1 MLGKQTMKLAYSPN
15 SPYVRKVMACAIIRG
30 LDAQIEKWTIA
41 ASDAQ
46 VAARNPLAKVPTLIT
61 DDGMALFDSPVI
73 CEYIDSLG
81 SAPKLFPAA
90 GPARWNALRQQ
101 AQADGI
107 MDASQPRRREI
118 ALPQD
123 DGRKEYIATQRL
135 KVDRAVAA
143 FEAEADSL
151 GMLTT
156 IGEVTIACA
165 LGYLD
170 FRYANEPWRGA
181 APKLAAW
188 FAKVSELPAI
198 KNTVPPG

>member
-1 MLGKQTMKLAYSPN
+1 MKLAYSPN

-30 LDAQIEKWTIA
+30 LDGQIEKWTIA

-46 VAARNPLAKVPTLIT
+46 VAARNPLAKVPTLIA